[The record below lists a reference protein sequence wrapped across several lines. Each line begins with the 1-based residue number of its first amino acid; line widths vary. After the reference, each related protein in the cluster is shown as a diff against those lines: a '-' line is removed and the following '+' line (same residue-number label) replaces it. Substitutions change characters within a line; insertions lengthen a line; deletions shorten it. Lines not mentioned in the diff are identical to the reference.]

1 MEYKKDIKEK
11 VQNGIG
17 EKKKSKAVI
26 ILLDLL
32 YIIVGTFLVALGTN
46 MFLLPHKMTTGGASG
61 IATIFY
67 YLLNIPMGF
76 TVILV
81 NIPLFIIS
89 IKKLGFKFNV
99 KSIIATIVLSIFL
112 EIVKVP
118 EVFLNDGTDL
128 FTSCIFGGLIV
139 GLGLSIIFMAGCSSG
154 GSDLLAQLIYKLT
167 SAQSL
172 SKILLSIEVTVI
184 IALILAFRNINI
196 GLYSIISIYISTKV
210 VDIMYEGIYYTK
222 VVTII
227 TKEKNKVVNAILNDL
242 KRGATITNS
251 IGAHS
256 NDEVNTIM
264 CIITRP
270 QIIKIKRLVRDN
282 DPSAIMY
289 ITTVNEALGNGFKE
303 FE

>member
-1 MEYKKDIKEK
+1 MKNTKTIKEK
-11 VQNGIG
+11 IE
-17 EKKKSKAVI
+17 EKKDNKALRI
-26 ILLDLL
+26 ILDLL
-32 YIIVGTFLVALGTN
+32 YIIIGTFLIALGTN
-46 MFLLPHKMTTGGASG
+46 IFLLPHKMTTGGASG
-61 IATIFY
+61 IATILY
-67 YLLNIPMGF
+67 YLLNIPMGL

-89 IKKLGFKFNV
+89 IIKLGFKFNF
-99 KSIIATIVLSIFL
+99 KSIISTILLSVFL
-112 EIVKVP
+112 EVVQVP
-118 EVFLNDGTDL
+118 TAFLNDGTDL
-128 FTSCIFGGLIV
+128 FTSCIFGGLVV
-139 GLGLSIIFMAGCSSG
+139 GLGLSVIFMAGCSSG

-184 IALILAFRNINI
+184 IALIVAFRDINI
-196 GLYSIISIYISTKV
+196 GLYSIISIFISTKV
-210 VDIMYEGIYYTK
+210 VDIIYEGIYYTK

-227 TKEKNKVVNAILNDL
+227 TKKKDKVVNAILNDL

-256 NDEVNTIM
+256 KDDVNTIT
-264 CIITRP
+264 CVITRP
-270 QIIKIKRLVRDN
+270 QISKIKRLVKNN

>member
-1 MEYKKDIKEK
+1 MKDKKIIKEK
-11 VQNGIG
+11 IE
-17 EKKKSKAVI
+17 EKKKSKVFVVI
-26 ILLDLL
+26 LDLI
-32 YIIVGTFLVALGTN
+32 YIIVGTFLIALGTN

-67 YLLNIPMGF
+67 YLLNVPMGI
-76 TVILV
+76 TVLLV
-81 NIPLFIIS
+81 NVPLFIVS
-89 IKKLGFKFNV
+89 IAKLGFKFNF
-99 KSIIATIVLSIFL
+99 KSIISTILLSVFL
-112 EIVKVP
+112 EIVQVP
-118 EVFLNDGTDL
+118 TALLNDGTDL
-128 FTSCIFGGLIV
+128 FTSCIFGGLVV
-139 GLGLSIIFMAGCSSG
+139 GLGLSVVFMAGCSSG

-167 SAQSL
+167 SVQSL
-172 SKILLSIEVTVI
+172 SKVLLSIEVTVI
-184 IALILAFRNINI
+184 VALIIAFKDINI

-210 VDIMYEGIYYTK
+210 VDIIYEGVYYTK

-227 TKEKNKVVNAILNDL
+227 TKKKDIVVNAILNDL

-256 NDEVNTIM
+256 GGNVSTIT
-264 CIITRP
+264 CVITRP
-270 QIIKIKRLVRDN
+270 QISKIKRLVKNN